1 MPSYVLAA
9 LLSDA
14 LTAPMCPDSSFPFA
28 NTQGGYT
35 AHLDLDTGTL
45 KGLEAAAGDFS
56 TRSARRGGF
65 SDASPHLPS
74 ILSAQFKRQQ
84 GRAET
89 QELAGIK
96 GDKDD
101 MAKEGMHT
109 EDYESM
115 TDAAGSFD

>member
-1 MPSYVLAA
+1 MRNHDQDAYSLRVLFSRGCFHN
-9 LLSDA
+9 L
-14 LTAPMCPDSSFPFA
+14 
-28 NTQGGYT
+28 QGGYT

-45 KGLEAAAGDFS
+45 KGLEAAAGDF
-56 TRSARRGGF
+56 TTNRARRGGF
-65 SDASPHLPS
+65 SDATPHLPS

-96 GDKDD
+96 GNNDD

-109 EDYESM
+109 ECTTSHRR
-115 TDAAGSFD
+115 